1 MNVLRSIVRICLI
14 VCLATACIRGAR
26 IRTGVN
32 PKVDRTQTIEFKVP
46 VPPGMMEDPQER
58 TEYILSNYWQ
68 NYKPEIDSV
77 SLEQAFSNW
86 IALTSYVDRSL
97 AVKSLVDGYDKAPER
112 IGELAER
119 YLYDPNSP
127 YRDEDLYGA
136 LAAHI
141 GTPEMLALA
150 KLCALNAVGT
160 KAADFV
166 FEDARG
172 RRHYLYDIKG
182 NYILL
187 FFSNPGCNACK
198 EIIDQLV
205 GTEFIND
212 AMESGY
218 LAVVNIY
225 IDEDLDAWREYLPN
239 YPKFWHT
246 GFDPLFIL
254 RNDSIYHIRAI
265 PSVYVLSSDKT
276 VLLKDAPTER
286 MLEYLESVL
295 P

>member
-1 MNVLRSIVRICLI
+1 MKRLSILVLIAVLAVGCVGGQKQKKSASQTVTLQLPTPPAMMDDGSERS
-14 VCLATACIRGAR
+14 
-26 IRTGVN
+26 
-32 PKVDRTQTIEFKVP
+32 
-46 VPPGMMEDPQER
+46 
-58 TEYILSNYWQ
+58 EYVVEHYWQ

-141 GTPEMLALA
+141 GTPEMLALS

-172 RRHYLYDIKG
+172 RRHHLYDIKAE
-182 NYILL
+182 YTIL

-198 EIIDQLV
+198 EIIDALM
-205 GTEFIND
+205 GIEFITRE
-212 AMESGY
+212 MESGY
-218 LAVVNIY
+218 LAVANIY
-225 IDEDLDAWREYLPN
+225 IDEDLDAWREYLPV
-239 YPKFWHT
+239 YPKTWNT
-246 GFDPLFIL
+246 GFDPLFTL
-254 RNDSIYHIRAI
+254 RNDNIYHIRAI
-265 PSVYVLSSDKT
+265 PSVYLLGPDKT
-276 VLLKDAPTER
+276 VILKDAPTDR
-286 MLEYLESVL
+286 LIDQLEAVL
-295 P
+295 PV

>member
-1 MNVLRSIVRICLI
+1 MMDDGSERS
-14 VCLATACIRGAR
+14 
-26 IRTGVN
+26 
-32 PKVDRTQTIEFKVP
+32 
-46 VPPGMMEDPQER
+46 
-58 TEYILSNYWQ
+58 EYVVEHYWQ

-141 GTPEMLALA
+141 GTPEMLALS

-172 RRHYLYDIKG
+172 RRHHLYDIKAE
-182 NYILL
+182 YTIL

-198 EIIDQLV
+198 EIIDALM
-205 GTEFIND
+205 GIEFITRE
-212 AMESGY
+212 MESGY
-218 LAVVNIY
+218 LAVANIY
-225 IDEDLDAWREYLPN
+225 IDEDLDAWREYLPV
-239 YPKFWHT
+239 YPKTWNT
-246 GFDPLFIL
+246 GFDPLFTL
-254 RNDSIYHIRAI
+254 RNDNIYHIRAI
-265 PSVYVLSSDKT
+265 PSVYLLGPDKT
-276 VLLKDAPTER
+276 VILKDAPTDR
-286 MLEYLESVL
+286 LIDQLEAVL
-295 P
+295 PV